1 MREQRLMDGKRDARK
16 KIFTTLE
23 KEYEDQ
29 ILWKMKC

>member
-23 KEYEDQ
+23 KEDEDQ